1 MISIQLGQRLRELR
15 EFHHYTQ
22 EYVSSRLNI
31 ERPSYSNYEC
41 GKRTPPLELLIQL
54 ADFYQISIDDLL
66 CNPDFSP
73 CAVTDEILP
82 ASITKEE
89 KVILRSYRHLSD
101 ADKQELLHFLQF
113 KLS

>member
-73 CAVTDEILP
+73 CAVSDEILP

-89 KVILRSYRHLSD
+89 KVILRSYRQLSD